1 MANSILRTVIWMMDL
16 VKKHKNY
23 ILIGIAILCAGLVYI
38 WIPDSKSDAVTAN
51 QAVTKEEKPKKEET
65 KLSNEVYIDIKGAV
79 RTPGV
84 YKLPMDARVQDVVKI
99 AGGLTAEADCSKL
112 NLAEKLKDEMSIYVY
127 KKGEEGPA
135 TQGAN
140 TEEAST
146 GSAKINLNS
155 ATKDNLQQVPGIGES
170 KATAIIEYREKEGLF
185 QTIEDLKNVSG
196 IGEKT
201 VEKLKEYLDVN

>member
-1 MANSILRTVIWMMDL
+1 
-16 VKKHKNY
+16 
-23 ILIGIAILCAGLVYI
+23 
-38 WIPDSKSDAVTAN
+38 
-51 QAVTKEEKPKKEET
+51 
-65 KLSNEVYIDIKGAV
+65 
-79 RTPGV
+79 
-84 YKLPMDARVQDVVKI
+84 MDARVQDVVKI

-155 ATKDNLQQVPGIGES
+155 ATKDDLQQVPGIGES

-185 QTIEDLKNVSG
+185 QTIEDLKKCFRHRRKNSREIKRIFG
-196 IGEKT
+196 C
-201 VEKLKEYLDVN
+201 

>member
-1 MANSILRTVIWMMDL
+1 MVELM
-16 VKKHKNY
+16 KKYKNY

-38 WIPDSKSDAVTAN
+38 WIPDGKTDAVTAKPT
-51 QAVTKEEKPKKEET
+51 ATKEEKPEKEEV
-65 KLSNEVYIDIKGAV
+65 KLSNYVYVDIKGAIQ
-79 RTPGV
+79 TPGV
-84 YKLPMDARVQDVVKI
+84 YKLPFDARVQDVVKI
-99 AGGLTAEADCSKL
+99 AGGLTEEADSSKL

-135 TQGAN
+135 LQESN
-140 TEEAST
+140 IEETT
-146 GSAKINLNS
+146 GVSQKININS
-155 ATKDNLQQVPGIGES
+155 ATKADLQQVPGIGES
-170 KATAIIEYREKEGLF
+170 KATAIMEYREKEGLF